1 MLQTQVNYWT
11 LQETKRHNFATENLQ
26 SQANALVKEQNQI
39 GWFTAK
45 EASRHN
51 KEQEAIGWTNANE
64 NIRHNQVSESLG
76 FATLA
81 ETKRHNVQQEG
92 IGWANVA
99 ETRRHNVQQEGI
111 GWTNAAANLTTAN
124 ANRMKAI
131 ADVGRYSLEVAKLPS
146 EIMKNAS
153 AAKQSSASAS
163 YYTEKAGAVKHEV
176 IQGYGNMIG
185 NLLGGAG
192 KFMSGKNSKKP
203 KKVIRILD

>member
-11 LQETKRHNFATENLQ
+11 LQENKRHNFATEALQ
-26 SQANALVKEQNQI
+26 SESNALVREQNQI

-45 EASRHN
+45 ETSRHN
-51 KEQEAIGWTNANE
+51 KEQESIGWTNANE
-64 NIRHNQVSESLG
+64 NIRHNKVSERLG

-92 IGWANVA
+92 IGWA
-99 ETRRHNVQQEGI
+99 
-111 GWTNAAANLTTAN
+111 NAAANLTTAN

-131 ADVGRYSLEVAKLPS
+131 ADVGRYSLDVAKMPS

-153 AAKQSSASAS
+153 AAKQSQASAK